1 MAAVPA
7 DAVKAGA
14 WEPLEAIAETAG
26 CEVREVLRWQLLAPG
41 DSVSDWMGIALGRSG
56 LEVDSSVYLT
66 ELEGY
71 VTRKY
76 AQEGGLHTIKATEW
90 HRISLTVLTLGG
102 DPTAFGKDADGN
114 TVNLIADGTYG
125 WRQSQS
131 LGTQGLNGW
140 IFALITMDAMCYAIP
155 DGAAYT
161 RGTII
166 EAILSAQETNGGFGL
181 AAGAA
186 DVDITAMALQALAP
200 YQNGNVTY
208 SLPGGGETT
217 VAQAVDRALHWLS
230 GQQTENGDFSN
241 WGETN
246 AESTAQVIIA
256 LCSLGIVPGDDARFC
271 KNGISPVDGL
281 LRYRESSG
289 MFRHTLDGGADVMA
303 TEQAALALM
312 ALERLENG
320 QRRLYDLREEPTE
333 EVRAQ
338 IGKLNENLHQLTDA
352 ELSRQAEELYARY
365 LAVPAEER
373 SYVTGYGR
381 LAACMERLGS
391 AVTPEDPGMAYGLY
405 QGGGTEDA
413 GMPLWLYAVICVA
426 AAAAIVA
433 AAIIRRGKK
442 QNV

>member
-1 MAAVPA
+1 
-7 DAVKAGA
+7 
-14 WEPLEAIAETAG
+14 
-26 CEVREVLRWQLLAPG
+26 
-41 DSVSDWMGIALGRSG
+41 
-56 LEVDSSVYLT
+56 
-66 ELEGY
+66 
-71 VTRKY
+71 
-76 AQEGGLHTIKATEW
+76 
-90 HRISLTVLTLGG
+90 
-102 DPTAFGKDADGN
+102 
-114 TVNLIADGTYG
+114 
-125 WRQSQS
+125 
-131 LGTQGLNGW
+131 
-140 IFALITMDAMCYAIP
+140 
-155 DGAAYT
+155 
-161 RGTII
+161 
-166 EAILSAQETNGGFGL
+166 
-181 AAGAA
+181 
-186 DVDITAMALQALAP
+186 
-200 YQNGNVTY
+200 
-208 SLPGGGETT
+208 
-217 VAQAVDRALHWLS
+217 
-230 GQQTENGDFSN
+230 
-241 WGETN
+241 
-246 AESTAQVIIA
+246 
-256 LCSLGIVPGDDARFC
+256 
-271 KNGISPVDGL
+271 
-281 LRYRESSG
+281 